1 MLRCSRTTAAQVFLS
16 VYRLVQIMLL
26 MVQITLLHTSAL
38 IVCIPL
44 RVKASEVWLVVLH
57 GEENITV
64 ARRIR

>member
-1 MLRCSRTTAAQVFLS
+1 
-16 VYRLVQIMLL
+16 MLL

-64 ARRIR
+64 VRRIR